1 MQERRLNKPIM
12 WTMMITPMGAPQIKA
27 VSLMLA
33 QGLVFDMTSIEERLQ
48 SWGLITIQNLDP

>member
-1 MQERRLNKPIM
+1 
-12 WTMMITPMGAPQIKA
+12 MITPMGAPQIKA

-33 QGLVFDMTSIEERLQ
+33 QGLVFNMTSIEERLQ

>member
-12 WTMMITPMGAPQIKA
+12 WTTMITPMGAPQIKA